1 MQEDKAIKPGS
12 AERDGLKYPE
22 WQVPLQELILE
33 FDRAQLHQ
41 KMQRVEA
48 LIYDRFQQLQNGS
61 GSHTAEREAL
71 NDAISLLRV
80 IKRDKLDFP
89 DWK

>member
-1 MQEDKAIKPGS
+1 MQEDQPTKPGP

-22 WQVPLQELILE
+22 WQLPLQELILE
-33 FDRAQLHQ
+33 FDRATLHQ

-48 LIYDRFQQLQNGS
+48 LIYDRVQQLQEGS
-61 GSHTAEREAL
+61 DGHTAEREAL

>member
-1 MQEDKAIKPGS
+1 MQEDKATEPGF
-12 AERDGLKYPE
+12 AERDGLKFPE
-22 WQVPLQELILE
+22 WQLPLQELILE
-33 FDRAQLHQ
+33 FDRPTLHQ

-48 LIYDRFQQLQNGS
+48 LIYDRLQQLHNGS
-61 GSHTAEREAL
+61 DGHTAEREAL